1 MIVSVIGA
9 LVAAMILKLIVWG
22 RELGR
27 DLHGQ
32 MIVSVTRH

>member
-9 LVAAMILKLIVWG
+9 LIAAMILKSIVWG
-22 RELGR
+22 RDVGR

-32 MIVSVTRH
+32 MIVSVTGL